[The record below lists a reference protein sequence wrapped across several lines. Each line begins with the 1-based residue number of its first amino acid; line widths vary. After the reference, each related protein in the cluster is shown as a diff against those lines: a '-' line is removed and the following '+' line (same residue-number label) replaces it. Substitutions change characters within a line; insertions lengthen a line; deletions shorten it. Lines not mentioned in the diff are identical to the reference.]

1 VSSDDFRMT
10 VRLPGDDAAAELV
23 RRLHELRL
31 DEDERALLGER
42 VIVSRDDDTVF
53 LYADSAERLHAAE
66 PVVRR
71 ELGDGAE
78 VTLERWHPVA
88 QEWQAV
94 DAPMPETE
102 AEIDAEE
109 DRVREREEAEAAE
122 TGYADWEVRVE
133 LPTPEETDTFGEK
146 LEAEGIPVIRR
157 HRFVLVGAASEEDAR
172 ELAERLRA
180 EAPAGA
186 KVEVEPSGEM
196 VWEVMP
202 RNPFA
207 VFGGLGL

>member
-1 VSSDDFRMT
+1 MSDDFRMT
-10 VRLPGDDAAAELV
+10 VRLAGDDDASDLV

-31 DEDERALLGER
+31 DEEERALLGER
-42 VIVSRDDDTVF
+42 VIVSRDEETVF
-53 LYADSAERLHAAE
+53 LYADSAERLTAAE
-66 PVVRR
+66 AIVRR

-78 VTLERWHPVA
+78 ATLERWHPVA

-94 DAPMPETE
+94 DAPMPATE
-102 AEIDAEE
+102 EEVDAEE
-109 DRVREREEAEAAE
+109 DVRSEREEAEAYA
-122 TGYADWEVRVE
+122 TGFADWEVRVE
-133 LPTPEETDTFGEK
+133 LPSPEETDRFADL
-146 LEAEGIPVIRR
+146 LESEGIPLIRR

-196 VWEVMP
+196 VYEVMP

>member
-1 VSSDDFRMT
+1 MSDDFRMT
-10 VRLPGDDAAAELV
+10 VRLPDDDEAAKLV
-23 RRLHELRL
+23 RRLHDLRL

-42 VIVSRDDDTVF
+42 VIVSRDDETLF

-66 PVVRR
+66 AIVRR

-78 VTLERWHPVA
+78 VELARWHPVA
-88 QEWQAV
+88 QEWQSV
-94 DAPMPETE
+94 DAPMPTTPEQVDE
-102 AEIDAEE
+102 EE
-109 DRVREREEAEAAE
+109 DRVREREEADSAE
-122 TGYADWEVRVE
+122 SGYAEWEVRVE
-133 LPTPEETDTFGEK
+133 LPSPEETDTFADR
-146 LEAEGIPVIRR
+146 LESEGIPIVRR
-157 HRFVLVGAASEEDAR
+157 HRFVLVGAASEEEAR

-186 KVEVEPSGEM
+186 KVEVEPGGEM

>member
-1 VSSDDFRMT
+1 MSDDFRMT
-10 VRLPGDDAAAELV
+10 VRLPDDDEAAKLV
-23 RRLHELRL
+23 RRLHDLRL

-42 VIVSRDDDTVF
+42 VIVSRDDETLF

-66 PVVRR
+66 AIVRR

-78 VTLERWHPVA
+78 VELARWHPVA
-88 QEWQAV
+88 QEWLSV
-94 DAPMPETE
+94 DAPMPTTPEQVDE
-102 AEIDAEE
+102 EE
-109 DRVREREEAEAAE
+109 DRVREREEADSAE
-122 TGYADWEVRVE
+122 SGYAEWEVRVE
-133 LPTPEETDTFGEK
+133 LPSPEETDTFADR
-146 LEAEGIPVIRR
+146 LESEGIPIVRR
-157 HRFVLVGAASEEDAR
+157 HRFVLVGAASEEEAR

-186 KVEVEPSGEM
+186 KVEVEPGGEM

>member
-1 VSSDDFRMT
+1 MSDDFRMT
-10 VRLPGDDAAAELV
+10 IRLPGDDEAAHLV

-31 DEDERALLGER
+31 DESERALLGAR

-53 LYADSAERLHAAE
+53 LYADSADRLHAAE
-66 PVVRR
+66 AIVRR
-71 ELGDGAE
+71 DLGDGADLM
-78 VTLERWHPVA
+78 LERWHPVA
-88 QEWQAV
+88 QDWQAV

-109 DRVREREEAEAAE
+109 DRVREREEAEAEA

-133 LPTPEETDTFGEK
+133 LPSPEETDRFADL
-146 LEAEGIPVIRR
+146 LESEGIPLIRR

-196 VWEVMP
+196 VYEVMP

>member
-1 VSSDDFRMT
+1 MSDDFRMT
-10 VRLPGDDAAAELV
+10 VRLRDDDDAARLV
-23 RRLHELRL
+23 RRLHDLRV
-31 DEDERALLGER
+31 DESERALLGER
-42 VIVSRDDDTVF
+42 VIVSRDDETVF

-66 PVVRR
+66 SIVQR

-78 VTLERWHPVA
+78 IVSERWHPIA
-88 QEWQAV
+88 QDWQAV
-94 DAPMPETE
+94 DARMPETE

-109 DRVREREEAEAAE
+109 EVQRAREEAEAEA

-133 LPTPEETDTFGEK
+133 LPSPEETDRFADR
-146 LEAEGIPVIRR
+146 LESEGIPLIRR
-157 HRFVLVGAASEEDAR
+157 HTFVLVGAASEEDAR

-180 EAPAGA
+180 EAPEGA
-186 KVEVEPSGEM
+186 TVQVEPSGDM

-202 RNPFA
+202 GNPFA

>member
-1 VSSDDFRMT
+1 V
-10 VRLPGDDAAAELV
+10 
-23 RRLHELRL
+23 
-31 DEDERALLGER
+31 DEQERAALGER
-42 VIVSRDDDTVF
+42 VIVSRDDEVVF
-53 LYADSAERLHAAE
+53 LYADADERLRAAE
-66 PVVRR
+66 EIVRR

-88 QEWQAV
+88 QEWQAA

-109 DRVREREEAEAAE
+109 DRVREREEAEAEA

-133 LPTPEETDTFGEK
+133 LPSPEETDRFADR
-146 LEAEGIPVIRR
+146 LESEGVPLIRR

-172 ELAERLRA
+172 ELAERLRG

-202 RNPFA
+202 GNPFA
-207 VFGGLGL
+207 VFGGLGI

>member
-1 VSSDDFRMT
+1 MSDDFRMT
-10 VRLPGDDAAAELV
+10 IHLPGDDEAAHLV

-31 DEDERALLGER
+31 DESERALLGAR

-53 LYADSAERLHAAE
+53 LYADSGERLHAAE
-66 PVVRR
+66 AIVRR
-71 ELGDGAE
+71 DLGDGADL
-78 VTLERWHPVA
+78 TLERWHPVA
-88 QEWQAV
+88 QDWQAV

-109 DRVREREEAEAAE
+109 DRVREREEAEAEA

-133 LPTPEETDTFGEK
+133 LPSPEETDRFADL
-146 LEAEGIPVIRR
+146 LESEGIPLIRR

-172 ELAERLRA
+172 ELAERLRT

-196 VWEVMP
+196 VYEVMP

>member
-1 VSSDDFRMT
+1 MSDDFRIT
-10 VRLPGDDAAAELV
+10 VALPDDDEAVGLV

-42 VIVSRDDDTVF
+42 VIVSRDDETVF
-53 LYADSAERLHAAE
+53 LYADSAERLTAAAAI
-66 PVVRR
+66 VRR

-88 QEWQAV
+88 QEWQAA

-109 DRVREREEAEAAE
+109 EHVREREEAEAEA
-122 TGYADWEVRVE
+122 TGFADWEVRVE
-133 LPTPEETDTFGEK
+133 LPSPEETDTFADLLGS
-146 LEAEGIPVIRR
+146 EGIPLIRR

-196 VWEVMP
+196 VYEVMP

-207 VFGGLGL
+207 IFGGLGL

>member
-1 VSSDDFRMT
+1 MSSDDFRMT

-42 VIVSRDDDTVF
+42 VIVSRDDETVF
-53 LYADSAERLHAAE
+53 LYADSAEQLHAAQE
-66 PVVRR
+66 IVLR
-71 ELGDGAE
+71 ELDGGAE
-78 VTLERWHPVA
+78 ITLERWHPVA

-109 DRVREREEAEAAE
+109 DRVREREEAEAEA
-122 TGYADWEVRVE
+122 TGFADWEVRVE
-133 LPTPEETDTFGEK
+133 LPSPEETDTFADR
-146 LEAEGIPVIRR
+146 LEGEGIPLIRR

-186 KVEVEPSGEM
+186 KVEVEASGEM
-196 VWEVMP
+196 VYEVMP